1 VLERSVGFVCDP
13 VSNIFPAKRIPPPP
27 PRCLPIG
34 GGVSSRL
41 AHTPRSR
48 AQTPR
53 PPPDPS
59 PMAALLRAA
68 GASRTLSKSMT
79 QTRGYKVAVL
89 GAAGG
94 IGQPCGLL
102 MKMVRR
108 RSREPPAPPGPPPP
122 PKRRGSGIRSRRAPE
137 TVPRDPI
144 ARKNPRGRAR
154 GAARSVGRHPPTVS
168 PARGGSRSSVPSR
181 RRAAARLPRD
191 DPTPPGTSPPTE
203 SIRFDRPSLVDRPSA
218 HALRSP
224 PRAPLLVASRT
235 LS

>member
-1 VLERSVGFVCDP
+1 MLERSGGFVCDP
-13 VSNIFPAKRIPPPP
+13 VSNILPAKRIPPPP

-41 AHTPRSR
+41 AHTTRSR

-122 PKRRGSGIRSRRAPE
+122 EE
-137 TVPRDPI
+137 TRVGDPI
-144 ARKNPRGRAR
+144 APGPRNSSARPDREEEPARSRAR
-154 GAARSVGRHPPTVS
+154 RRAIGREAPPTVS

-203 SIRFDRPSLVDRPSA
+203 SIRFDRPSA

-224 PRAPLLVASRT
+224 PRAALLVASRT

>member
-1 VLERSVGFVCDP
+1 RSVGFVCDP

-108 RSREPPAPPGPPPP
+108 RSREPPAPPGPPPRRDEGQGSDRAGP
-122 PKRRGSGIRSRRAPE
+122 PKPFRATRSRGRTRA
-137 TVPRDPI
+137 VARAAPRD
-144 ARKNPRGRAR
+144 
-154 GAARSVGRHPPTVS
+154 RS
-168 PARGGSRSSVPSR
+168 GG
-181 RRAAARLPRD
+181 
-191 DPTPPGTSPPTE
+191 TP
-203 SIRFDRPSLVDRPSA
+203 RPS
-218 HALRSP
+218 
-224 PRAPLLVASRT
+224 PRR
-235 LS
+235 